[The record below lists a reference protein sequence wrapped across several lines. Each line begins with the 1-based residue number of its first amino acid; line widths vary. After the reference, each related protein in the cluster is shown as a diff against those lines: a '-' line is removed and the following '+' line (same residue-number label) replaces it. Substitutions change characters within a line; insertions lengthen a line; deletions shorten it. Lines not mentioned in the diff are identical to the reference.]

1 MKQYNK
7 PILEKELIEIED
19 ICAQS
24 GSDVNSIG
32 NYIGKLTQDQSNDQ

>member
-7 PILEKELIEIED
+7 PILEDELIEIED

-24 GSDVNSIG
+24 GADVNNIG